1 MSLDA
6 RVGFYEDQRQLL
18 KELADFLLASNGK
31 HLDGYSLE
39 AWNSAKTDIEKHR
52 VIVDQIAVLSDGAAE
67 KMHEVLVAK
76 KGKS

>member
-6 RVGFYEDQRQLL
+6 RVGFYDDQRQLL

-39 AWNSAKTDIEKHR
+39 AWNKAKNEQEKYR
-52 VIVDQIAVLSDGAAE
+52 VIVDQIAVLSDGAAT
-67 KMHEVLVAK
+67 KMHEVLVLK
-76 KGKS
+76 KDKN